1 MNKLH
6 YKGWDILP
14 TVLPTANHKWSAS
27 CDLIEHRGAGDT
39 EVFEGATMQFIR
51 DTEDEALAAAC
62 NEAYIQIDNILA
74 DPSVRLA

>member
-27 CDLIEHRGAGDT
+27 CDLERENADGV
-39 EVFEGATMQFIR
+39 EVFEGATIQVER
-51 DTEDEALAAAC
+51 DTEDEALLAAC
-62 NEAYIQIDNILA
+62 NEAYIQIDNIVA